1 MHCLLCGAALLD
13 IDGFNMSVQSFN
25 PNPCLLIELNSPS
38 NLAFRRHH
46 RMQMLQRLLPVL
58 MDVLDAHQLADVSR
72 DLELLYWPVL
82 GHAQSPCFFEVPAF
96 LGSAMPDQ
104 PMEPALVVER
114 LMAAPCP
121 ALPVDVAPVACNL
134 ERLRKHL
141 GLSSAQWQRLLCAYL
156 DYGGAAW
163 PCFEL
168 PAPSLHALL
177 AAWWRVDLAAV
188 DVALDERL
196 TLLGLLDQHEPCD
209 ANTDLKTLLGI
220 WPATVQALSL
230 SYATNAE
237 LLAALG
243 LSV

>member
-1 MHCLLCGAALLD
+1 
-13 IDGFNMSVQSFN
+13 MSEQIFN
-25 PNPCLLIELNSPS
+25 PNSYLLIGLNSPG

-46 RMQMLQRLLPVL
+46 RMLMLQRLLPVL
-58 MDVLDAHQLADVSR
+58 VDVLNAQQLADVSR
-72 DLELLYWPVL
+72 DLELLYWSAL

-96 LGSAMPDQ
+96 LGSVTPDQ

-121 ALPVDVAPVACNL
+121 PLPVDVAPAARNL

-141 GLSSAQWQRLLCAYL
+141 DLSSAQWLRLLCAYL

-168 PAPSLHALL
+168 PASSLRALL

-196 TLLGLLDQHEPCD
+196 SLLGLLDEYEPCV
-209 ANTDLKTLLGI
+209 ANTDLKSLLGI

-230 SYATNAE
+230 SHATDAE

>member
-1 MHCLLCGAALLD
+1 MSEQIFNPASCLLFG
-13 IDGFNMSVQSFN
+13 
-25 PNPCLLIELNSPS
+25 LNAPS

-46 RMQMLQRLLPVL
+46 RMLILQRLLPVL
-58 MDVLDAHQLADVSR
+58 VDVLDAQLLADVSR

-82 GHAQSPCFFEVPAF
+82 GHSRSPCFFEVPAF
-96 LGSAMPDQ
+96 LGSAIPDQ
-104 PMEPALVVER
+104 PMEPSLVVA
-114 LMAAPCP
+114 LLTAQPCP
-121 ALPVDVAPVACNL
+121 PLPVDVAPAAHNL

-141 GLSSAQWQRLLCAYL
+141 DLSSAQCLRLLCAYL

-168 PAPSLHALL
+168 PASSLRALL
-177 AAWWRVDLAAV
+177 AEWWRVDLVAV

-196 TLLGLLDQHEPCD
+196 TLLGLLDEYEPCV
-209 ANTDLKTLLGI
+209 ANTDLKSLLGI

-230 SYATNAE
+230 SYATDAE
-237 LLAALG
+237 LFAALG

>member
-1 MHCLLCGAALLD
+1 
-13 IDGFNMSVQSFN
+13 MSVQSFN
-25 PNPCLLIELNSPS
+25 PNPCFLIGLNSLS

-46 RMQMLQRLLPVL
+46 RILMLQRLLPVL
-58 MDVLDAHQLADVSR
+58 VDVLDAQQLADVSR

-104 PMEPALVVER
+104 PMEPARVVER

-121 ALPVDVAPVACNL
+121 SLPVDVAPAARNL

-141 GLSSAQWQRLLCAYL
+141 DLSSAQWLRLLCAYL

-163 PCFEL
+163 PCFAL
-168 PAPSLHALL
+168 PASSLRALL
-177 AAWWRVDLAAV
+177 SEWWRVDLAAV
-188 DVALDERL
+188 DVALDDQL
-196 TLLGLLDQHEPCD
+196 SLLGLLDRYEPVD
-209 ANTDLKTLLGI
+209 ANTDLKSLLGI
-220 WPATVQALSL
+220 GPATVQALSL
-230 SYATNAE
+230 SYATDAE

>member
-1 MHCLLCGAALLD
+1 
-13 IDGFNMSVQSFN
+13 MSEQIFN
-25 PNPCLLIELNSPS
+25 PNPCLLIGLNSPG

-58 MDVLDAHQLADVSR
+58 LGMLGAQRLADVSR

-82 GHAQSPCFFEVPAF
+82 GHSRSPCFFEVPAF

-121 ALPVDVAPVACNL
+121 ALPVDVAPAARNL

-141 GLSSAQWQRLLCAYL
+141 DLPPAQCLRLLCAYL
-156 DYGGAAW
+156 DHGGAAW

-168 PAPSLHALL
+168 PSSSLRVLL

-188 DVALDERL
+188 NVMLDDQL
-196 TLLGLLDQHEPCD
+196 SLLGLLDRYELIP
-209 ANTDLKTLLGI
+209 ANTDLKSLLGI

-230 SYATNAE
+230 SHATDAE
-237 LLAALG
+237 LFAALE

>member
-1 MHCLLCGAALLD
+1 MD
-13 IDGFNMSVQSFN
+13 IDGFNMSAEFKSQSLFSHW
-25 PNPCLLIELNSPS
+25 IESPS

-46 RMQMLQRLLPVL
+46 RMLMLQRLLPVL
-58 MDVLDAHQLADVSR
+58 VDVLDAQQLADVSR

-82 GHAQSPCFFEVPAF
+82 GHSQSPCFFEVPAF
-96 LGSAMPDQ
+96 LGSVTPDQ

-121 ALPVDVAPVACNL
+121 PLPVDVAPAARNL

-141 GLSSAQWQRLLCAYL
+141 DLSSAQWLRLLCAYL

-168 PAPSLHALL
+168 PASSLRALL

-188 DVALDERL
+188 DVALDEQL
-196 TLLGLLDQHEPCD
+196 SLLGLLDR
-209 ANTDLKTLLGI
+209 
-220 WPATVQALSL
+220 SM
-230 SYATNAE
+230 
-237 LLAALG
+237 
-243 LSV
+243 

>member
-1 MHCLLCGAALLD
+1 
-13 IDGFNMSVQSFN
+13 MSVQSFN
-25 PNPCLLIELNSPS
+25 PNPCFLIELNTPS

-46 RMQMLQRLLPVL
+46 RIQMLQRLLPVL
-58 MDVLDAHQLADVSR
+58 MDVLDAQQLADVSR

-82 GHAQSPCFFEVPAF
+82 GHTQSPCFFEVPAF
-96 LGSAMPDQ
+96 LGSATPDQ
-104 PMEPALVVER
+104 PMEPVQVVER

-121 ALPVDVAPVACNL
+121 PLPMDMAPAARNL

-141 GLSSAQWQRLLCAYL
+141 DLPLAQWLRLLCAYL

-168 PAPSLHALL
+168 PASSLRALL

-188 DVALDERL
+188 DVALDDQRS
-196 TLLGLLDQHEPCD
+196 LLGLLDRYEPID
-209 ANTDLKTLLGI
+209 AKTDLKSLLGI
-220 WPATVQALSL
+220 WPATVQTLSL
-230 SYATNAE
+230 SYAKNAE
-237 LLAALG
+237 FFAAPG

>member
-1 MHCLLCGAALLD
+1 MSEQ
-13 IDGFNMSVQSFN
+13 IFNS
-25 PNPCLLIELNSPS
+25 NPCLLIGLNSPG
-38 NLAFRRHH
+38 NLAFRSHH

-58 MDVLDAHQLADVSR
+58 VDVLDAQQLANVSR

-96 LGSAMPDQ
+96 LGSVTPDQ

-121 ALPVDVAPVACNL
+121 PLPVDVAPAARNL

-141 GLSSAQWQRLLCAYL
+141 DLSSAQWLRLLCAYL

-168 PAPSLHALL
+168 PASSLRVLL

-196 TLLGLLDQHEPCD
+196 SLLGLLDQHEPCV
-209 ANTDLKTLLGI
+209 ANTDLKSLLGI

-230 SYATNAE
+230 SHATDAE

>member
-1 MHCLLCGAALLD
+1 
-13 IDGFNMSVQSFN
+13 MSEPIFN
-25 PNPCLLIELNSPS
+25 PNPCYVAGLNSTS

-58 MDVLDAHQLADVSR
+58 MDVLNAQQLADVSR

-96 LGSAMPDQ
+96 LGSVAPDQ

-121 ALPVDVAPVACNL
+121 PLPVDVAPMARNL
-134 ERLRKHL
+134 ERLRKHFD
-141 GLSSAQWQRLLCAYL
+141 LSSAQWLRLLCAYL

-163 PCFEL
+163 PCFAL
-168 PAPSLHALL
+168 PASSLRVLL
-177 AAWWRVDLAAV
+177 AEWWRVDLAAV
-188 DVALDERL
+188 DVALDDQL
-196 TLLGLLDQHEPCD
+196 SLLGLLDQYEPTD
-209 ANTDLKTLLGI
+209 ANTDLKSLLGI

-230 SYATNAE
+230 SYATDAE
-237 LLAALG
+237 LFAALG

>member
-1 MHCLLCGAALLD
+1 MSER
-13 IDGFNMSVQSFN
+13 IFNS
-25 PNPCLLIELNSPS
+25 NPCLLIGLNSPG

-46 RMQMLQRLLPVL
+46 RMLMLQRLLPVL
-58 MDVLDAHQLADVSR
+58 VDVLDAQQLADVSR
-72 DLELLYWPVL
+72 DLELLYWSAL

-96 LGSAMPDQ
+96 LGSVTPDQ
-104 PMEPALVVER
+104 PMDPALVVER

-121 ALPVDVAPVACNL
+121 ALPVDVAPAARNL

-141 GLSSAQWQRLLCAYL
+141 DLPSAQWQRLLCAYL

-163 PCFEL
+163 PYFEL
-168 PAPSLHALL
+168 PSSSQRVLL

-188 DVALDERL
+188 DVMVDDQLS
-196 TLLGLLDQHEPCD
+196 LLGLLDQYEPCV
-209 ANTDLKTLLGI
+209 ANTDLKSLLGI

-230 SYATNAE
+230 SYATDAE
-237 LLAALG
+237 LFAALE

>member
-1 MHCLLCGAALLD
+1 
-13 IDGFNMSVQSFN
+13 MSEQIFN
-25 PNPCLLIELNSPS
+25 PNSYLLIGLNSPG

-46 RMQMLQRLLPVL
+46 RMLMLQRLLPVL
-58 MDVLDAHQLADVSR
+58 VDVLNAQQLADVSR

-96 LGSAMPDQ
+96 LGSVAPDQ

-134 ERLRKHL
+134 ERLRKHFD
-141 GLSSAQWQRLLCAYL
+141 LSSAQCLRLLCAYL

-168 PAPSLHALL
+168 PASSLRALL

-196 TLLGLLDQHEPCD
+196 TLLGLLDEYEPCV
-209 ANTDLKTLLGI
+209 ANTDLKSLLGI

-230 SYATNAE
+230 SYATDAE
-237 LLAALG
+237 LFAALG

>member
-1 MHCLLCGAALLD
+1 MSEQ
-13 IDGFNMSVQSFN
+13 IFNH
-25 PNPCLLIELNSPS
+25 NPCLLIGLNSPG

-46 RMQMLQRLLPVL
+46 RMLMLQRLLPVL
-58 MDVLDAHQLADVSR
+58 VDAAGAQQLADVSR

-82 GHAQSPCFFEVPAF
+82 GHSQSPCFFEVPAF
-96 LGSAMPDQ
+96 LGSAIPDQ

-121 ALPVDVAPVACNL
+121 PLPVDVAPAARNL

-141 GLSSAQWQRLLCAYL
+141 DLPSAQWHRLLCAYL

-163 PCFEL
+163 PCFEV
-168 PAPSLHALL
+168 PSSSLRVLL

-188 DVALDERL
+188 DVMLDDQL
-196 TLLGLLDQHEPCD
+196 SLLGLLNEYEPCV
-209 ANTDLKTLLGI
+209 ANTDLKSLFGI

-230 SYATNAE
+230 SHVTDAE
-237 LLAALG
+237 LFAALG

>member
-1 MHCLLCGAALLD
+1 MSEQ
-13 IDGFNMSVQSFN
+13 IFNS
-25 PNPCLLIELNSPS
+25 NPCLLIGLNSPG

-58 MDVLDAHQLADVSR
+58 VDVLDAQQLANVSR
-72 DLELLYWPVL
+72 DLELLYWSAL

-96 LGSAMPDQ
+96 LGSVTPDQ

-121 ALPVDVAPVACNL
+121 PLPVDVAPAARNL

-141 GLSSAQWQRLLCAYL
+141 DLSSAQWLRLLCAYL

-168 PAPSLHALL
+168 PASSLRALL
-177 AAWWRVDLAAV
+177 AAWWHVDLAAV
-188 DVALDERL
+188 DEMLDDQL
-196 TLLGLLDQHEPCD
+196 SLLGLLDEYEPCV
-209 ANTDLKTLLGI
+209 ANTDLKSLLGI
-220 WPATVQALSL
+220 GPATVQALSL
-230 SYATNAE
+230 SHATDAE

>member
-1 MHCLLCGAALLD
+1 MSAD
-13 IDGFNMSVQSFN
+13 IIN
-25 PNPCLLIELNSPS
+25 PNPCYIAGLNLPS

-46 RMQMLQRLLPVL
+46 RMKLLQRLLPMLV
-58 MDVLDAHQLADVSR
+58 DVLEAQQLAGVSR

-82 GHAQSPCFFEVPAF
+82 GHAQSPCFFEIPGF
-96 LGSAMPDQ
+96 LGSATPDQ

-121 ALPVDVAPVACNL
+121 LPPVEMAPAACNL

-141 GLSSAQWQRLLCAYL
+141 DLSSAQWLRLLCAYL

-168 PAPSLHALL
+168 SAPALRTLL
-177 AAWWRVDLAAV
+177 AAWWCVDLAAV
-188 DVALDERL
+188 DAALDERRS
-196 TLLGLLDQHEPCD
+196 LLGLLDEYEHCD
-209 ANTDLKTLLGI
+209 FTSGFSSLSSVLPI
-220 WPATVQALSL
+220 SPMVMQALSL
-230 SYATNAE
+230 SHATDTE
-237 LLAALG
+237 LFTALQ

>member
-1 MHCLLCGAALLD
+1 
-13 IDGFNMSVQSFN
+13 MSVQSFI
-25 PNPCLLIELNSPS
+25 PNPCFLIGLNSPS
-38 NLAFRRHH
+38 NLTFRRHH

-58 MDVLDAHQLADVSR
+58 VDVLDAQQLADVSR

-82 GHAQSPCFFEVPAF
+82 GHSQSPCFFEVPAF

-114 LMAAPCP
+114 LMATPCP
-121 ALPVDVAPVACNL
+121 PLPVGVAPVACNL
-134 ERLRKHL
+134 ELLRKHL
-141 GLSSAQWQRLLCAYL
+141 DMSSAQWLRLLCAYL

-168 PAPSLHALL
+168 PAPSLRALL
-177 AAWWRVDLAAV
+177 AEWWGVDLAAV
-188 DVALDERL
+188 DVAVDDQLS
-196 TLLGLLDQHEPCD
+196 LLGLLDRYEPID
-209 ANTDLKTLLGI
+209 ANTDLKSLLRIG
-220 WPATVQALSL
+220 PATVQALSL
-230 SYATNAE
+230 SYATDAE

>member
-1 MHCLLCGAALLD
+1 
-13 IDGFNMSVQSFN
+13 MSMQSFN
-25 PNPCLLIELNSPS
+25 PNPCFLIGLNSPS
-38 NLAFRRHH
+38 NLAFRRYH

-58 MDVLDAHQLADVSR
+58 VDVLDAQQLADVSR

-96 LGSAMPDQ
+96 LGSVTPDQ
-104 PMEPALVVER
+104 SMEPALVVAR
-114 LMAAPCP
+114 SMAAPCP
-121 ALPVDVAPVACNL
+121 PLPVDVAPAACNL
-134 ERLRKHL
+134 EWLRKHL
-141 GLSSAQWQRLLCAYL
+141 DLSSAQCQRLLCAYL

-168 PAPSLHALL
+168 PASSLHALL

-188 DVALDERL
+188 DVALNDRL
-196 TLLGLLDQHEPCD
+196 SLLGLLDQHEPCD
-209 ANTDLKTLLGI
+209 ANTDLKSLLGI

-230 SYATNAE
+230 SYATDAE
-237 LLAALG
+237 LFAALG

>member
-1 MHCLLCGAALLD
+1 MD
-13 IDGFNMSVQSFN
+13 IDGFNMSVQSLN
-25 PNPCLLIELNSPS
+25 PNPCFLIGLKTPS

-46 RMQMLQRLLPVL
+46 RMLMLQRLLPVL
-58 MDVLDAHQLADVSR
+58 VDVLDAQQLADVSR

-82 GHAQSPCFFEVPAF
+82 GHSQSPCCFEVPAF
-96 LGSAMPDQ
+96 LGSVAPDQ
-104 PMEPALVVER
+104 PMEPDLVVER

-121 ALPVDVAPVACNL
+121 PLPVDVAPAACNL

-141 GLSSAQWQRLLCAYL
+141 GLSSVQWQRLLCAYL

-177 AAWWRVDLAAV
+177 AAWWGVDLAAV
-188 DVALDERL
+188 DVALNEQL
-196 TLLGLLDQHEPCD
+196 SLLGLLDRYELVD
-209 ANTDLKTLLGI
+209 ANTDLKSLLGI

-230 SYATNAE
+230 SYATDAE
-237 LLAALG
+237 LFAALG
-243 LSV
+243 LSL